1 MNEGFPQVEK
11 SKHPTMAT
19 GTAEK
24 EVAQALKELAYY
36 RIIGF
41 YLNRASKEHWREIIT
56 GWAYFALQIWPQSET
71 DSDSE
76 IDCVSGQSAWRGI
89 LSDSHS

>member
-36 RIIGF
+36 RF
-41 YLNRASKEHWREIIT
+41 L
-56 GWAYFALQIWPQSET
+56 SE
-71 DSDSE
+71 
-76 IDCVSGQSAWRGI
+76 SGQ
-89 LSDSHS
+89 